1 MVKEERARP
10 PVIMS
15 DCGVSETAQQSFSI
29 SILLTRL
36 DSNLSLSIVMEGV
49 AAPLLVVYAPIRPP
63 SPPYLVFVASSIK
76 VSIYGLVK
84 EVMKSGPP
92 ILK

>member
-10 PVIMS
+10 PVIVIMS

-49 AAPLLVVYAPIRPP
+49 AAPLLVVSAPIRPP

-76 VSIYGLVK
+76 VSIYGCHWLR
-84 EVMKSGPP
+84 KS
-92 ILK
+92 